1 MRCKNCNGE
10 LRIEDEKCPYCSTV
24 NKDAVLHRK
33 NMKKYQKDYEETK
46 SNLIKETKKIAEKV
60 APTKKRSTLNA
71 ILLSLCLI
79 TPYIAIIFSIIT
91 TNAASNKITVQEK
104 NIFFDY
110 IENEQYLDAGL
121 YYQETK
127 METKKDNYKVGLTE
141 IGTLCESYAKAY
153 FSILEYADNRNQSS
167 EYKTQFQINEEVANN
182 IKLFYEEKE
191 DIEYLARINNLD
203 YIYKAEEISE
213 KLDEQLMDLVFVIF
227 DLEISKED
235 FKLKNTNGKVEL
247 IERSIIN
254 ESWQEN

>member
-1 MRCKNCNGE
+1 MRCRNCNGE
-10 LRIEDEKCPYCSTV
+10 LRIEDEKCPYCGTV

-60 APTKKRSTLNA
+60 APTKKRSTLNT

-79 TPYIAIIFSIIT
+79 TPYIAIIFSVAT
-91 TNAASNKITVQEK
+91 TNMTKNKITVQEK
-104 NIFFDY
+104 DIFFNY

-121 YYQETK
+121 YYQELEI
-127 METKKDNYKVGLTE
+127 ETKKDNYKIGLTE
-141 IGTLCESYAKAY
+141 IGRLCDSYAKAY
-153 FSILEYADNRNQSS
+153 FSVLEYADNRNQSS

-191 DIEYLARINNLD
+191 DIEYLAGINNLD
-203 YIYKAEEISE
+203 YIYKAETISE
-213 KLDEQLMDLVFVIF
+213 EIEEELIDLIFITF

-254 ESWQEN
+254 ESRE